1 MGHARR
7 TPLVTRE
14 GGKRWIFID
23 YCSVGLTHSI
33 IRTVLLTFCSIP
45 RALTGSTSEADESE
59 EAEKAPEN
67 NMQVGAHTG
76 GLPTSGALPH
86 RPSLPDDPVVPHNG
100 FATYEEGEKA
110 FFHLLKKAG
119 VDANWTWEQTMRA
132 IITDPLYKALN
143 SLAEKKKA
151 YEKACLSYHLLIHS
165 SD

>member
-7 TPLVTRE
+7 IALTARE
-14 GGKRWIFID
+14 GGKRWIFIHN
-23 YCSVGLTHSI
+23 CSVGLTHSI
-33 IRTVLLTFCSIP
+33 IRTVFLTLCSIP
-45 RALTGSTSEADESE
+45 RALTGSAQEVDESE
-59 EAEKAPEN
+59 EAEKASEN
-67 NMQVGAHTG
+67 SMQVGAHTG
-76 GLPTSGALPH
+76 GLPVSGALPH
-86 RPSLPDDPVVPHNG
+86 RSSLPDDPVVPHNG

-151 YEKACLSYHLLIHS
+151 YEKARLSSRLLIKL